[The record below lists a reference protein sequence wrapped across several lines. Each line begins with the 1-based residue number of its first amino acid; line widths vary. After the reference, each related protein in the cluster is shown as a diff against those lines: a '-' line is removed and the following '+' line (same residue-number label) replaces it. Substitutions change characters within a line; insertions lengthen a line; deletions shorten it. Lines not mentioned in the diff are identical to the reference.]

1 MATASPSL
9 GCCPAS
15 PMLIRADQATAMR
28 ESRRPLGFADG
39 VRQAFTTTRGRMTV
53 LWLAIFAVALTM
65 ANIGVYLIVT
75 FTANHGLDHE
85 LHSQADIISTGVDVV
100 NGLPVYVPGNLP
112 DETSSGLTVD
122 IALVDSTGNVLQAPD
137 RPLSDFLVHSLA
149 TTTLRT
155 DQPSLVDFYDG
166 RHVHRR
172 AYVVPVRTV
181 QAQSVALVAST
192 PLTGVESSVSWTM
205 ALVALLSVAVLAGS
219 TALVHW
225 LIGRVLSP
233 VSQIAN
239 LAESLSEREL
249 HRRVEVRAPDDEVG
263 QLVKTFNRMLARLE
277 GSFAALRSFTADAS
291 HELRSPLALMATELE
306 YALTKRRAAR
316 ERERALHVLQDE
328 VRHMTDMIEK
338 LLMLARVD
346 AGQLRPAREPLD
358 VTDFVHETSARWLA
372 TAAEKQVRVEIEVPD
387 SGSMLADPGLT
398 RRILDNLIDNG
409 IRHSPR
415 GSRLQVR
422 ASRHDGGWS
431 LEVSDQ
437 GPGIPA
443 EHRGRVFERFGRSD
457 SARARGGS
465 GGTGLG
471 LPLSLA
477 FARVQGG
484 DLSLLERPGWGAVFQ
499 AWIPDEVVNADTAT
513 RS

>member
-1 MATASPSL
+1 
-9 GCCPAS
+9 
-15 PMLIRADQATAMR
+15 MLTQAEHLAAMR
-28 ESRRPLGFADG
+28 PSQRPLSVAHSL
-39 VRQAFTTTRGRMTV
+39 RQAFTTTRGRLTL
-53 LWLAIFAVALTM
+53 LWLTIFAVALTM
-65 ANIGVYLIVT
+65 ANVGVYLVVT
-75 FTANHGLDHE
+75 FTANSGLDEE
-85 LHSQADIISTGVDVV
+85 LRSQAASVSAGVNIVD
-100 NGLPVYVPGNLP
+100 GRPSYLPGDLP
-112 DETSSGLTVD
+112 HETSSGLLVD
-122 IALVDSTGNVLQAPD
+122 MALVDSMGTAQHTRD
-137 RPLSDFLVHSLA
+137 QPLSDSLIRSLA
-149 TTTLRT
+149 TTALRSG
-155 DQPSLVDFYDG
+155 QPSLIDFYDG

-172 AYVVPVRTV
+172 AYVAPIPTIPD
-181 QAQSVALVAST
+181 QPAALVAST
-192 PLTGVESSVSWTM
+192 PLTDVESSVSLTI

-239 LAESLSEREL
+239 LAESLSERDL

-263 QLVKTFNRMLARLE
+263 QLVRTFNRMLARLE

-316 ERERALHVLQDE
+316 ERERALRVLQDE
-328 VRHMTDMIEK
+328 VRHMTEMIEK

-372 TAAEKQVRVEIEVPD
+372 TAAEKQLRVEIEVPD

-409 IRHSPR
+409 IRHSPK

-443 EHRGRVFERFGRSD
+443 EHRGRVFERFGRPD
-457 SARARGGS
+457 SARARQGS

-499 AWIPDEVVNADTAT
+499 AWIPDEVVDADTAT